1 MEEYEEEAGGNE
13 SADRW
18 LVSYADFITLMF
30 ALFVI
35 LYALSMESSDTVN
48 RDWRAMA
55 TGVGV
60 RPHRGGIRPELGES
74 GHGVDIGG
82 GMIHRELDQTLQAL
96 KRILQNYQNSGVSL
110 KMDNRGLVISLSA
123 ARFFASG
130 DADVTPSQFP
140 VLAAVV
146 DTLSELH
153 NRMEIDGF
161 TDPVPIHNS
170 HFTDNWELS
179 TARAATVL
187 RYMLAHTTLDPE
199 HLTLAG
205 YGPYNAVADNSTEAG
220 RALNRRVEIIVR
232 PLS

>member
-1 MEEYEEEAGGNE
+1 MEEYKEEAGGNE

-30 ALFVI
+30 ALFVL
-35 LYALSMESSDTVN
+35 LYALSMESSDAVN
-48 RDWRAMA
+48 RAWRAMA

-74 GHGVDIGG
+74 GRGIDIGG
-82 GMIHRELDQTLQAL
+82 GMINRELDQTLQAL
-96 KRILQNYQNSGVSL
+96 KRTLQNFQNSGVTL

-130 DADVTPSQFP
+130 DANVTASQLP
-140 VLAAVV
+140 VLDAVV
-146 DTLSELH
+146 DSLSALS
-153 NRMEIDGF
+153 NRMEVDGF

-187 RYMLAHTTLDPE
+187 RYMLAHTVIDPE

-205 YGPYNAVADNSTEAG
+205 YGPYNAVADNSTEPG

-232 PLS
+232 PLR